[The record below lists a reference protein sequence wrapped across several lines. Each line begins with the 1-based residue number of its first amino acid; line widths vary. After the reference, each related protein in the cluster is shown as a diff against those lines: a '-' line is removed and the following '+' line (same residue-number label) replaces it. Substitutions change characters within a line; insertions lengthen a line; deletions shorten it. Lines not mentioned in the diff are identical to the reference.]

1 MTSTPRMTPF
11 LNKWIWISF
20 FLASVSC
27 RVAKTSFKLTQLANW
42 SRDCYNK
49 RYFPHDGLYGEKEK
63 NYVWI
68 YLRHMRMP
76 TPCRKNSKNYIRIDQ
91 NIPLRGHRRRQTII
105 ATTTISRITRTT
117 TTATMVAVKD
127 LEGDSGSFSSE
138 IINKQADQYLVKTNN
153 TRLKEGKNKKD
164 RGKKSVETGWGN
176 KLSTKK
182 YFLLGTLK
190 PNQVTPLA

>member
-27 RVAKTSFKLTQLANW
+27 RVDKTSFKLTQLANR
-42 SRDCYNK
+42 SRDCYKK
-49 RYFPHDGLYGEKEK
+49 RLFSARWTLWRTKKK
-63 NYVWI
+63 NMCGYTYVTCVC
-68 YLRHMRMP
+68 LRHVE
-76 TPCRKNSKNYIRIDQ
+76 KNSKNYIRIDQ

-138 IINKQADQYLVKTNN
+138 INKQADQYLVKTNN
-153 TRLKEGKNKKD
+153 PRLKEGKNKKD
-164 RGKKSVETGWGN
+164 RGKSQWRPAEEINCQPKSVFSW
-176 KLSTKK
+176 
-182 YFLLGTLK
+182 
-190 PNQVTPLA
+190 VH